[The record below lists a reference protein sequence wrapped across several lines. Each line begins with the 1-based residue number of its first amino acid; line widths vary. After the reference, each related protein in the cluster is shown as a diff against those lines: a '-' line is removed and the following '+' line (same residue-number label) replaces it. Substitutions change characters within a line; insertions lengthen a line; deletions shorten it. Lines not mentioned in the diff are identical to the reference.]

1 MKQIYV
7 CWLFSMMF
15 PNFIWANNIQ
25 VTNTTLVSQNTTSD
39 FVLVQFDVSWE
50 NSWRVVGGT
59 NNWDAAWIFIKY
71 RIGAGPWLHA
81 WLNDVGHE
89 SCSGMRIDNG
99 LLTPGSAFNP
109 TTNPSLGVFL
119 YRDGPGTGNINCQQV
134 RLRWNYGANGLVDD
148 TQVDIKVFAIEHV
161 YISPGSFKVGTGG
174 FEFGPFFTYPNTNT
188 PYQINSEAAIPIG
201 QVNGQLYYYDF
212 SGQQGDGLGPLPAAY
227 PKGTMA
233 FYAMKYE
240 ISQRQCMNRN

>member
-71 RIGAGPWLHA
+71 RIGAGPRYIA
-81 WLNDVGHE
+81 D
-89 SCSGMRIDNG
+89 
-99 LLTPGSAFNP
+99 PGS
-109 TTNPSLGVFL
+109 
-119 YRDGPGTGNINCQQV
+119 
-134 RLRWNYGANGLVDD
+134 
-148 TQVDIKVFAIEHV
+148 QVD
-161 YISPGSFKVGTGG
+161 P
-174 FEFGPFFTYPNTNT
+174 
-188 PYQINSEAAIPIG
+188 
-201 QVNGQLYYYDF
+201 
-212 SGQQGDGLGPLPAAY
+212 GPL
-227 PKGTMA
+227 
-233 FYAMKYE
+233 
-240 ISQRQCMNRN
+240 